1 MRAATAVRAG
11 VGTIGVAMAGFGVWG
26 ALTQPEVGKP
36 WAIGKW
42 LIGGVLLHDAVL
54 APVVFAA
61 CAVAWRFTTVR
72 MRRALAVLLLAG
84 GSAALVAV
92 PDILRRGRNTNPTVT
107 ALDYPR
113 NLAVVLGTLLV
124 AVLLFAVAGAV
135 REQRRQRRQRRLR
148 TAAAAAVAPEES
160 GPADEDA
167 ASAGDEVVA
176 PDDGADRPGESSD
189 D

>member
-1 MRAATAVRAG
+1 MRAATTVRIG
-11 VGTIGVAMAGFGVWG
+11 VGAAGVAMAGFGVWG

-84 GSAALVAV
+84 GSAALIAL
-92 PDILRRGRNTNPTVT
+92 PDILRRGRNSNPTVT

-113 NLAVVLGTLLV
+113 NLTAVLGALLL
-124 AVLLFAVAGAV
+124 AVLLFTVSGAV
-135 REQRRQRRQRRLR
+135 REQRRQRRLR
-148 TAAAAAVAPEES
+148 IAAEAAEAEAEAEAEMEAEPEPES
-160 GPADEDA
+160 GSRDVDA
-167 ASAGDEVVA
+167 PGPGDLAGEPEA
-176 PDDGADRPGESSD
+176 
-189 D
+189 